1 MLIQPN
7 DAFDLDKPADPANIP
22 VFGTNGVLK
31 RFDLWSFGNLMPNIK
46 SASKRM
52 RQNIKRRAANRAQ
65 RSALRTAEKKLTAAL
80 VQGDKEAAQAGLQ
93 PALKIIG
100 KSAAKGLIS
109 KNAAA
114 RKASRIMKKINASQQ
129 ESAS

>member
-1 MLIQPN
+1 VLIQPN
-7 DAFDLDKPADPANIP
+7 DAFYLDKCAYRVNIP
-22 VFGTNGVLK
+22 VFGTIGVLK
-31 RFDLWSFGNLMPNIK
+31 RFEPWSFGKPMPNIK

-65 RSALRTAEKKLTAAL
+65 RSALRTAEKKIQLAI
-80 VQGDKEAAQAGLQ
+80 VQGDKEAAQASLQ
-93 PALKIIG
+93 PALSNIG
-100 KSAAKGLIS
+100 KSASKGIIS

-114 RKASRIMKKINASQQ
+114 RKSSRLMKKMNAAQQ

>member
-1 MLIQPN
+1 
-7 DAFDLDKPADPANIP
+7 
-22 VFGTNGVLK
+22 
-31 RFDLWSFGNLMPNIK
+31 MPNIK

-65 RSALRTAEKKLTAAL
+65 RSALRTAEKKLSVAL
-80 VQGDKEAAQAGLQ
+80 VEGNQEAAQANLI
-93 PALKIIG
+93 PTLKIIG

-109 KNAAA
+109 KNAAS
-114 RKASRIMKKINASQQ
+114 RKASRIMKKMNATQQ